1 MYPKQRLLH
10 HNYLLSFATS
20 KLTSD
25 FFICPKPCRG
35 FAEDAG
41 QSIIH
46 DRDCGESS
54 PWRKLGKKK
63 QFLQQQDTPQ
73 PSSAGNVSTHGRASK
88 QRDGEEARVNI
99 VLFRINEKA
108 QGLGQ
113 WEARSSSLLLRTLSC
128 SCGTRLPFATTVG
141 AGRPDI
147 DRRSVESMRRE
158 KHATKKHA
166 TRDASNHDTH
176 WHGPRLSIHFLLDLL
191 GALFLTLTALHTV
204 GPSWWRVRFVRGH
217 P

>member
-46 DRDCGESS
+46 DGDCGESS

-113 WEARSSSLLLRTLSC
+113 WEARLP
-128 SCGTRLPFATTVG
+128 LPFFFGHFLVRVEHGCPSQRLSAL
-141 AGRPDI
+141 AGRISIVDQSRALV
-147 DRRSVESMRRE
+147 RRSKTQIVTSRCHQR
-158 KHATKKHA
+158 
-166 TRDASNHDTH
+166 
-176 WHGPRLSIHFLLDLL
+176 
-191 GALFLTLTALHTV
+191 
-204 GPSWWRVRFVRGH
+204 
-217 P
+217 

>member
-1 MYPKQRLLH
+1 MYPKQRLH

-35 FAEDAG
+35 FAEAAG

-46 DRDCGESS
+46 DGDCGESS

-73 PSSAGNVSTHGRASK
+73 PSSAGNVSTHRRASK

-113 WEARSSSLLLRTLSC
+113 WEARLP
-128 SCGTRLPFATTVG
+128 LPFFFGHFLVRVEHGCPSQRLSALISREHHGACDEKNMQQKNMQHATHQTMTRIDMDRASRFTFTWSSGCIIFDTNGVPY
-141 AGRPDI
+141 GRP
-147 DRRSVESMRRE
+147 
-158 KHATKKHA
+158 
-166 TRDASNHDTH
+166 
-176 WHGPRLSIHFLLDLL
+176 
-191 GALFLTLTALHTV
+191 
-204 GPSWWRVRFVRGH
+204 
-217 P
+217 